1 MLRRVYKQHR
11 CNRALLRPMKRQKVM
26 QQDCDIIE
34 LTDDEDDRED
44 EERDGMK
51 DMVDLTE

>member
-1 MLRRVYKQHR
+1 
-11 CNRALLRPMKRQKVM
+11 MKRQKVM

>member
-34 LTDDEDDRED
+34 LTDDGDDRED